1 MILQVLCKK
10 VRTLNTSVEE
20 HGTMSE
26 IAGSESVCP
35 SSCSLG
41 ASHFTVLETLDSI
54 TATMAVEVGR
64 YFLGIIDRADNGT
77 PVITTRTVSSESGDI
92 LSHLIHVLQVTEEE
106 ITYQFATLAQL
117 ASFALH
123 VFLVFLGPVL
133 HVLDLNPTCLTAV
146 LHELLEISLN
156 LVRSIKCSVTILG
169 EQSQTGRTAE
179 ILQAD
184 IRCTLIQ
191 TQLCVVLSPERPVS
205 CPFLRCYIA

>member
-1 MILQVLCKK
+1 MILQVLRKE
-10 VRTLNTSVEE
+10 VRTLNTCVEE
-20 HGTMSE
+20 HRAMSE

-41 ASHFTVLETLDSI
+41 ASHFSVLETLDRI
-54 TATMAVEVGR
+54 TATMTVEVGR

-77 PVITTRTVSSESGDI
+77 SVITARTVSSELGDI
-92 LSHLIHVLQVTEEE
+92 LSHLIDVLQVTEEE
-106 ITYQFATLAQL
+106 VTYQFATIIQF

-123 VFLVFLGPVL
+123 VLLVFLGPVL
-133 HVLDLNPTCLTAV
+133 HVLDLNPTSLTAV

-169 EQSQTGRTAE
+169 EQSQACRTAE

-191 TQLCVVLSPERPVS
+191 SQLRIVLCPECPVS
-205 CPFLRCYIA
+205 CSFLRCDVA